1 MGGYTTQILLVLIL
15 MLLNGA
21 LSGSEMA
28 LISLRESQIRRL
40 ERASGGGKVLAR
52 LSRDPNRF
60 LATIQIGITL
70 AGFLASAFAATS
82 LAEPLFG
89 PLSFLGDAAEPAAV
103 VLVTLVLTFV
113 TLVLGELAPKRIAL
127 QRAEGWALVAARP
140 LDWLAAASRPVVW
153 LLGKTTDFVVRVAGA
168 DPKANREEIT
178 TEEIRELVVAQRG
191 FTAQQRHIIAGAF
204 EITERDLRDIVIPRG
219 EVTVLDGHLPAAQAL
234 QMLAESGHT
243 RAPVVGARG
252 LDDLIGVVHL
262 RDLLP
267 ATPGAPTAAD
277 RARQPMLLPET
288 LPVADA
294 MRQLRHHREQFAM
307 VVDEHGTIDGII
319 TMEDLVEEVVGEIYD
334 ETDRDVQAV
343 IREDDHTFLVAG
355 SFPIHDL
362 PDLGID
368 VGGIA
373 DADYTTI
380 AGLLLDRLG
389 HIPTAPGEIVTLPG
403 FTAEVTQVTG
413 RAITQVRLRL
423 TPSGQAT
430 NRVRPQQ

>member
-1 MGGYTTQILLVLIL
+1 VGGYGTQVLLVVVL

-28 LISLRESQIRRL
+28 LISLRESQIQRL
-40 ERASGGGKVLAR
+40 ARTSRGGNVLAR

-82 LAEPLFG
+82 LARPLFG
-89 PLSFLGDAAEPAAV
+89 PLAFLGDAAEPVAI
-103 VLVTLVLTFV
+103 VLVTLILTFV
-113 TLVLGELAPKRIAL
+113 TLVLGELAPKRIAM
-127 QRAEGWALVAARP
+127 QRAERWALIAARP
-140 LDWLAAASRPVVW
+140 LDWLATASRPVVW
-153 LLGKTTDFVVRVAGA
+153 LLAKTTDFIVRLAGA
-168 DPKANREEIT
+168 DPHANREEIT
-178 TEEIRELVVAQRG
+178 TEEIRELVVTQRG
-191 FTAQQRHIIAGAF
+191 FTNQQRHIIAGAF
-204 EITERDLRDIVIPRG
+204 EITERDLRDILIPRANL
-219 EVTVLDGHLPAAQAL
+219 TVLDGSMPAADAL
-234 QMLAESGHT
+234 QILADSGHT
-243 RAPVVGARG
+243 RAPVVGRRG

-267 ATPGAPTAAD
+267 TAPGGPTAAD
-277 RARQPMLLPET
+277 RGRTPMLLPET

-294 MRQLRHHREQFAM
+294 MRQLRHQHEQFAL

-319 TMEDLVEEVVGEIYD
+319 TMEDLIEEIVGEIYD
-334 ETDRDVQAV
+334 ETDRDVTAV
-343 IREDDHTFLVAG
+343 IREDDNTFLVVG

-368 VGGIA
+368 TDTIA
-373 DADYTTI
+373 DTDYTTI

-389 HIPTAPGEIVTLPG
+389 HVPTTPGETITLPR
-403 FTAEVTQVTG
+403 FTAEITQITG

-423 TPSGQAT
+423 TTPHSKQ
-430 NRVRPQQ
+430 PHHD